1 MELNLLFTIALA
13 TVMFIVV
20 FVLVGI
26 LIFYRLQLS
35 EKNATLGRLSNEKVE
50 FALGTAKKS

>member
-35 EKNATLGRLSNEKVE
+35 EKNATLGRLSNENVE